1 MIRRPLAISFWP
13 SELQNST
20 SASQRTGGRRSHLVG
35 WPPWQICV
43 GRTLAWWRRHPKGTR
58 WFGPWMLNDMFALG
72 RKCDHR
78 TVIIWWYMVYVMLYI
93 CHLCVMFILH
103 NTTVSFDCSHFSRP
117 FWCFADV
124 SRVGQWCRQMGCLA
138 WNFKGFHMFPAA
150 IWRFESTW
158 AFGASGLRG
167 LLRSLW
173 GGYSGQCSRGVVAG
187 RCDLADLADFEKI
200 VSGAARIFW
209 SLISSEDLKQR
220 PQIFGV
226 VIGEGGEGLKLEW
239 YVAIYGDHM
248 RSRWF
253 ALQYCEIGSRAGIDT
268 WVGDGWS
275 PLFWF
280 RMYWMYCSCKT
291 HCALLQK
298 LVLQWNPFFEDL
310 TYLGNHENFGNALSI
325 IFCWNIESIFP
336 PDLNWFDATFLIYDE
351 TLQSH
356 PTGSDEW
363 NLCPPQ
369 FCFVTVNRSRV
380 GEDRRTADL
389 KSSNLIFRI
398 HIFLPC
404 VFRVLLSFYTILIY
418 SVFLPQSLRL
428 YHSGHP
434 KTHSCFSVT
443 KVQLS

>member
-1 MIRRPLAISFWP
+1 
-13 SELQNST
+13 
-20 SASQRTGGRRSHLVG
+20 
-35 WPPWQICV
+35 
-43 GRTLAWWRRHPKGTR
+43 
-58 WFGPWMLNDMFALG
+58 
-72 RKCDHR
+72 
-78 TVIIWWYMVYVMLYI
+78 
-93 CHLCVMFILH
+93 MFILH

-138 WNFKGFHMFPAA
+138 WNFKGFHMFPAG

-158 AFGASGLRG
+158 AFGPSGLASFTLRRVQWTMFTRSG
-167 LLRSLW
+167 CWPLWLDWLRKDRFRSSQDLLKSDFIWGSETKASNLRHGDWWGRWGAQTWMICGNLW
-173 GGYSGQCSRGVVAG
+173 
-187 RCDLADLADFEKI
+187 
-200 VSGAARIFW
+200 
-209 SLISSEDLKQR
+209 
-220 PQIFGV
+220 
-226 VIGEGGEGLKLEW
+226 
-239 YVAIYGDHM
+239 

-310 TYLGNHENFGNALSI
+310 TYLGNHGNFGNALSI

-363 NLCPPQ
+363 SLCPPQ

-443 KVQLS
+443 EVQLS

>member
-1 MIRRPLAISFWP
+1 MMKATSERDTLVWTMDAQWHVCTRSKMRP
-13 SELQNST
+13 QNSNNMVIYGVCNALHMSSMCDVHIT
-20 SASQRTGGRRSHLVG
+20 QYNCFFWLFPLLQAFLVLCWCLKSWTVMQADGMLGMKLQRFPYVSSSDLKIWVHLG
-35 WPPWQICV
+35 LR
-43 GRTLAWWRRHPKGTR
+43 G
-58 WFGPWMLNDMFALG
+58 
-72 RKCDHR
+72 
-78 TVIIWWYMVYVMLYI
+78 
-93 CHLCVMFILH
+93 
-103 NTTVSFDCSHFSRP
+103 
-117 FWCFADV
+117 
-124 SRVGQWCRQMGCLA
+124 
-138 WNFKGFHMFPAA
+138 
-150 IWRFESTW
+150 
-158 AFGASGLRG
+158 FGASGLRG